1 MSKLALKN
9 SLNRLRK
16 LGHAPDGMVKPKGR
30 SFRSGFQ
37 RSVGAMVFAFIYF
50 VIASQLLDNGDASSN
65 NDGIFILL
73 FFALITASLGA
84 FFAPRISA
92 YIYSRSMVGRR
103 HQADK
108 SRRTV
113 SSSSRSRSSGKRAP
127 PELNKSPSQRQ
138 PEQ

>member
-84 FFAPRISA
+84 
-92 YIYSRSMVGRR
+92 
-103 HQADK
+103 
-108 SRRTV
+108 
-113 SSSSRSRSSGKRAP
+113 
-127 PELNKSPSQRQ
+127 
-138 PEQ
+138 